1 MCSNVDTGDKSNH
14 VATLHLAQLLY
25 IWPFFVFFSAPLFIP
40 LVLFKANSIYRTWKP
55 SQRESYPYLDSA
67 MSRIRRARRYEA
79 RGAAI
84 CALVVALAI
93 IRFNTIIH
101 PFTLADNRHYM
112 FYVFRYTILRAWWI
126 RYALAPV
133 YVLCAW
139 LCWTALR
146 GYSLNTRDREW
157 IRTLFAASSPPP
169 SRDCS
174 KSSATTSSTPSASA
188 SATAEA
194 DGGGGQPYPPPPLRA
209 VLSTTTPPR
218 TSTAL
223 LLLLATALSLVTA
236 PLVEPRYFILPWVFW
251 RLHVPAWPIRRQ
263 QHTNVSGSRILR
275 EPRLVL
281 ELAWFALVNLG
292 TMYVFLAYPFYWK
305 SAEADDG
312 TVQLL
317 DGGRV
322 QRFMW

>member
-1 MCSNVDTGDKSNH
+1 
-14 VATLHLAQLLY
+14 
-25 IWPFFVFFSAPLFIP
+25 
-40 LVLFKANSIYRTWKP
+40 
-55 SQRESYPYLDSA
+55 

-133 YVLCAW
+133 YILCAW